1 MRRIKIFD
9 TTLRDGEQ
17 TPGVNLNAQ
26 EKALIARK
34 LDRMGVDV
42 IEAGFAAASVGDFE
56 AIREISGVVES
67 STVASLARA
76 LPGDIDR
83 AWDAI
88 REAKFPRIHTFIA
101 TSDIHMK
108 YKLKM
113 TEEEVYKQ
121 AVEMVRYAKGKC
133 RDIEFSC
140 EDASRSRREFIY
152 KVLEGV
158 IEAGATVVNIPDTV
172 GYSYPDEFGALIRD
186 IRENV
191 PNIEKA
197 EISVHCHND
206 LGLAT
211 ANAAAAIGAGA
222 HQVECT
228 VNGLGER
235 AGNTALEEIVM
246 LMRVRERELNATTNI
261 VSTHIAPVSATVSQL
276 TGIGVQP
283 NKAIVGG
290 NAFAHE
296 SGIHQHGVLENAT
309 TYEIMTPES
318 VGYSNNKMVF
328 GKHSGKHAFADKLKE
343 MGYEFNEERVDE
355 LFKKFKA
362 LTDVKKEIFD
372 TDIEYLAQGSIKE
385 KEEKTKLVTFEV
397 VRHSLNCVK
406 ADIVMESSGRKEFG
420 TGMGDGPVNA
430 VYQGIN
436 TLLGMEYE
444 LKEYSIHGITGGA
457 DAQGEV
463 RVRVAH
469 GDSVGI
475 GRGVHTDIV
484 RASAEAYIDAINTIE
499 SIRIA

>member
-26 EKALIARK
+26 EKVLIAKK
-34 LDRMGVDV
+34 LDRMGVDI
-42 IEAGFAAASVGDFE
+42 IEAGFAAASKGDFE
-56 AIREISGVVES
+56 AIRGIAGAVER

-83 AWDAI
+83 AWDSI

-113 TEEEVYKQ
+113 SEDEVYEQ
-121 AVEMVRYAKGKC
+121 AVNMVKYAKNKC
-133 RDIEFSC
+133 KDVEFSC

-152 KVLEGV
+152 RILEGV
-158 IEAGATVVNIPDTV
+158 IDAGATVVNIPDTV
-172 GYSYPDEFGALIRD
+172 GYSYPNEFFSLISD
-186 IRENV
+186 IKSNV
-191 PNIEKA
+191 PNIERV

-211 ANAAAAIGAGA
+211 ANAAAAIEAGA
-222 HQVECT
+222 NQVECT

-246 LMRVRERELNATTNI
+246 LMKTREKEFEATTNI
-261 VSTHIAPVSATVSQL
+261 VSEHIAPVSATVSQL

-309 TYEIMTPES
+309 TYEIITPES
-318 VGYSNNKMVF
+318 VGYTKNKMIF
-328 GKHSGKHAFADKLKE
+328 GKHSGKHAFTDKLKE
-343 MGYEFNEERVDE
+343 MGYEFSRGEIDD
-355 LFKKFKA
+355 LFRRFKE

-372 TDIEYLAQGSIKE
+372 RDIEYLAQGSFSKNSGM
-385 KEEKTKLVTFEV
+385 KLLSFEV
-397 VRHSLNCVK
+397 HRGSSSRGEIEAHVVVDSHGTP
-406 ADIVMESSGRKEFG
+406 MEGRG
-420 TGMGDGPVNA
+420 RGDGPVNA
-430 VYQGIN
+430 IFQGIN
-436 TLLGMEYE
+436 TLLK
-444 LKEYSIHGITGGA
+444 KEYTLESYSIQGITGGA

-463 RVRVAH
+463 RVE
-469 GDSVGI
+469 VGAKDMKRM
-475 GRGVHTDIV
+475 GRGVDTDII
-484 RASAEAYIDAINTIE
+484 RASAMAYIDAINNIE
-499 SIRIA
+499 NRQ